1 MFRRKNM
8 RLKRTI
14 AVSMVVCMLFGLA
27 ACSKKEEPSSVKVK
41 VNGQPITVGEYDK
54 RLEQTME
61 MYETQ
66 YGSEIW
72 NQEIEKGKTYK
83 EYLEE
88 KVLDTMVLEIV
99 ILEEAKKDG
108 LEITEEKLQEEFTK
122 YKEYF
127 TSDDQYKK
135 FLEDSGMTEEFLLES
150 LKKELLIE
158 QFLSL
163 KSESLEKLE
172 PTDEELRTLYNDKKI
187 MFNKIKA
194 SHILVDDEK
203 QAKEIKSKIDNGEN
217 FEELAKEFSTC
228 PSNKEG
234 GDLGYFAYGDMLPEF
249 SEAAFNMEIGQI
261 SDPVKSS
268 YGYHIIKV
276 TDIKDSYEKIDREE
290 LKYQYKALKYN
301 EMLDGYIENAKIDK

>member
-1 MFRRKNM
+1 MK
-8 RLKRTI
+8 LKRTI
-14 AVSMVVCMLFGLA
+14 AISMVACMLFGLA

-41 VNGQPITVGEYDK
+41 VNGQTITVGEYDK
-54 RLEQTME
+54 RLKQTME

-88 KVLDTMVLEIV
+88 MVMDTMVLEIV
-99 ILEEAKKDG
+99 ILGEAKKDG
-108 LEITEEKLQEEFTK
+108 LEITDEKLQEEFTK

-158 QFLSL
+158 QFLSS
-163 KSESLEKLE
+163 KSESIEKLE
-172 PTDEELRTLYNDKKI
+172 PTDEELRALYNDKKI

-203 QAKEIKSKIDNGEN
+203 KAKEIKSKIDNGEN

-228 PSNKEG
+228 PSSEEG

-276 TDIKDSYEKIDREE
+276 IDIKDSYEKIDREE
-290 LKYQYKALKYN
+290 LIYQYKALKYN
-301 EMLDGYIENAKIDK
+301 EMLDNYIENAKIDK